1 MSWNHHILYFQLRS
15 RSSVEERRGVLVCC
29 LWLGNDCWE
38 VSVVIVRWRAG
49 DWHIESLQVLTATN
63 TAGGREE
70 GTVILLECGPTLD
83 WWTSSSLSSARP
95 AVVAVVNSFS
105 LSVPFTSS
113 WAGLASGHSPPW
125 GPELIMSLA
134 DILKSPWTSTF
145 WLLVVSWVHL
155 HQSGER
161 CDLSQV
167 SLTGQNW

>member
-1 MSWNHHILYFQLRS
+1 MKSSHFIFSATIAIFS
-15 RSSVEERRGVLVCC
+15 RGEERRGVLVCC
-29 LWLGNDCWE
+29 LWLANGCWE

-95 AVVAVVNSFS
+95 WWPWWTLS
-105 LSVPFTSS
+105 LSVSPSPQAELDWPVVTLLLEGRSLSWVWPTS
-113 WAGLASGHSPPW
+113 WSPPEHQHF
-125 GPELIMSLA
+125 GC
-134 DILKSPWTSTF
+134 
-145 WLLVVSWVHL
+145 SWVHL

-167 SLTGQNW
+167 SLTWQNW